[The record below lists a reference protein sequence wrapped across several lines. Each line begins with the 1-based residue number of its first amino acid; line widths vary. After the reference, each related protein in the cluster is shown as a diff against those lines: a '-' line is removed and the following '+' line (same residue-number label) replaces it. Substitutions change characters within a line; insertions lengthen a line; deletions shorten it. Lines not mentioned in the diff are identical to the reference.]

1 MFSVNSSR
9 LGKIF
14 SFCLLIYVLSSIFLE
29 HDLRIYFS
37 VFFIVGALVIAFY
50 WFAEKWISGNL
61 QRPVWLEALY
71 LTTLAMILISIS
83 ATGLNFGDVNVWRNV
98 GVGGF
103 TARTIGISIEAFLG
117 ILGFKI
123 GLDVKKKLGLAF
135 VAIGSLFMAGT
146 GIAVLMGWDGPWD
159 SW

>member
-1 MFSVNSSR
+1 MFSIDSSK

-37 VFFIVGALVIAFY
+37 VFFIASALVIAFY
-50 WFAEKWISGNL
+50 GFTEKWISGNF
-61 QRPVWLEALY
+61 QRPIWLEALY
-71 LTTLAMILISIS
+71 LIVLAMILVSIS
-83 ATGLNFGDVNVWRNV
+83 ATGLNFGDMNVWRNV
-98 GVGGF
+98 GFGSF
-103 TARTIGISIEAFLG
+103 TAGTIGISIEAFLG

-123 GLDVKKKLGLAF
+123 GLGVKGKLRLAF
-135 VAIGSLFMAGT
+135 VVIGSLFMTGT
-146 GIAVLMGWDGPWD
+146 GIAVLMDWDGPWD